1 MKGKEKREENG
12 GVNSLNYTAIL
23 SLFIS
28 KNGIT

>member
-12 GVNSLNYTAIL
+12 GVNILNYTAI
-23 SLFIS
+23 LFIS

>member
-12 GVNSLNYTAIL
+12 GVNILNYTAIL
-23 SLFIS
+23 SLFTS